1 MKDNKIAK
9 CICKHKKLILCIY
22 FILLLLSLVGIYF
35 TKINYDILVYLPSDI
50 ETIKGQDILK
60 EQFDMGSYAIAVID
74 NKDSKDILTLEK
86 EIKEIKGV
94 KNTMSLQD
102 VIGTT
107 IPVEMLPNEVTK
119 YLHNDNKDLMFITF
133 SEGTSSNETIE
144 AVKIIRKLGNSNI
157 ELGGMSSMV
166 LDTMNLSQKEIFI
179 YIVIAVILCSL
190 VLTLFLDSYLAPVLL
205 LLNIFIAIIIN
216 LGSNI
221 FLGQISYITKALVA
235 VLQLGVTMDFS
246 IFLYHAYI
254 KKKQEYHD
262 INKAMEEAIKET
274 FTSVIGS
281 SLTTIAGFLVLCTM
295 KLTLGKDLGIVM
307 SKGVL
312 LGVISVLTLFPSML
326 LTFDKYIEKTKH
338 KPLTIKTDKIA
349 KFVVNKYKYIFIVFL
364 ILLVPAYLGY
374 KNVEVYYKMDESLP
388 KTLES
393 IKANKVLKEEFD
405 ITSPEIILIDSSMK
419 ANDVKL
425 MINEIKDVEGVS
437 FILSK
442 SDLLEYGI
450 TEDYIDEDLLKL
462 IKNENYEL
470 ILLNS
475 SYEIASEK
483 LNNQIDIINSIVK
496 KYDNNA
502 ITLGEGPLMKDL
514 INISATDFNN
524 VNYSSIICILIIL
537 ILVQKS
543 ITLPFLLIFAIEGA
557 IFINMSVSYFSGTI
571 LPFVGPIVL
580 GTIQLG
586 ATIDYAILLT
596 TSYIRN
602 RKNNLD
608 KKEAIEKALNY
619 NMSSI
624 IVSAL
629 CFFSATFGVGLYS
642 KLEMVGS
649 LCTLISRG
657 AIISMIVVIICL
669 PSILMMFDKIIINT
683 KKIKKGSKNNEN

>member
-1 MKDNKIAK
+1 MKNKKIAES
-9 CICKHKKLILCIY
+9 ICKHKKLIICIY
-22 FILLLLSLVGIYF
+22 SVFLLLSLVGIYF

-60 EQFDMGSYAIAVID
+60 EQFNMGSYAIAVID
-74 NKDSKDILTLEK
+74 NKKSKDILNLEK
-86 EIKEIKGV
+86 EIKEINGV
-94 KNTMSLQD
+94 KNAITLQD
-102 VIGTT
+102 VVGTT
-107 IPVEMLPNEVTK
+107 IPVEMLPDEITK

-144 AVKIIRKLGNSNI
+144 AVKSIRKLGNNI

-205 LLNIFIAIIIN
+205 LLNIFISIIIN

-221 FLGQISYITKALVA
+221 FLGEISYITKALVA

-246 IFLYHAYI
+246 IFLYHSYI
-254 KKKQEYHD
+254 KKKEEYYD

-326 LTFDKYIEKTKH
+326 LIFDKYIVKTKH
-338 KPLTIKTDKIA
+338 KALTIKTDKTA

-393 IKANKVLKEEFD
+393 IKANKVLKENFY
-405 ITSPEIILIDSSMK
+405 ITSPEIILIDSNMK
-419 ANDVKL
+419 PNDVKL
-425 MINEIKDVEGVS
+425 MINEIKDVEGIS
-437 FILSK
+437 FVLSK
-442 SDLLEYGI
+442 SNLLKYGI
-450 TEDYIDEDLLKL
+450 TEECIDEDLLKL

-483 LNNQIDIINSIVK
+483 LNNQIDVINSIVK

-596 TSYIRN
+596 TSYIKN

-608 KKEAIEKALNY
+608 KKEAMEIALNY

-629 CFFSATFGVGLYS
+629 CFFSATFGVGVYS

-657 AIISMIVVIICL
+657 AIISMIVVIIFL

-683 KKIKKGSKNNEN
+683 KKIKKGNK